1 MSANDDWDGLHSL
14 DELLGS
20 EENVHKWRPDLF
32 DTVAPADRATPAVSG
47 EVEVKPLQAK
57 DQVEVAKVEDKSVLK
72 SSTAPA
78 PAPAPAP
85 AAKPLCLI
93 EAREYALKAHHGQ
106 QRRYTAEPYWKHL
119 AAVAGLVAS
128 SSSVTPRGIALA
140 WLHAT
145 VEETSLTLRDIERDF
160 GASIAD
166 GVRCLT
172 GSANSR
178 IPRAARKQRY
188 RNRLASADKDVHT
201 VKLANIASNLA
212 SIGHFD
218 PEFALDCY
226 LEEKRLEVG
235 VLVHGDEGLKVL
247 VRRLWLEAKNKAAA
261 HFKPVGAE

>member
-20 EENVHKWRPDLF
+20 EENVHKSRPDLF
-32 DTVAPADRATPAVSG
+32 DTVAPADHATPAVSG
-47 EVEVKPLQAK
+47 GAEVKLLQAK
-57 DQVEVAKVEDKSVLK
+57 DQVEVAKFEDNSVLK
-72 SSTAPA
+72 PST
-78 PAPAPAP
+78 APAP

-93 EAREYALKAHHGQ
+93 QAREYALKAHHGQ

-119 AAVAGLVAS
+119 AEVAGLVAS

-218 PEFALDCY
+218 PKFALDCY

-261 HFKPVGAE
+261 HFEPVGT